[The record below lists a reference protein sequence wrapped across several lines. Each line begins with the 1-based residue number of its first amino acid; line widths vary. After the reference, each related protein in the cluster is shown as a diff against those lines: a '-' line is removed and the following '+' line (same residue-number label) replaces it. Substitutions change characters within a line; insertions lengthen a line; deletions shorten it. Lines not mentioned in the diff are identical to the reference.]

1 MANRDIIRETGN
13 IYHNS
18 RKCEYMVSCTNNN
31 HLISFFG
38 YSQCHPKDKFDQ
50 SIGLKIAELRAK
62 KKYFQWL
69 IQKTKEDKKPIENV
83 YKAMECFK
91 NFNPKSTEAYAVR
104 KQIKAFNDEI
114 EAYKVTISIINQ
126 QINSIIS

>member
-1 MANRDIIRETGN
+1 M
-13 IYHNS
+13 
-18 RKCEYMVSCTNNN
+18 
-31 HLISFFG
+31 
-38 YSQCHPKDKFDQ
+38 
-50 SIGLKIAELRAK
+50 KIAELRAK

-104 KQIKAFNDEI
+104 KQIKSFNDTI